1 MKKIAF
7 VAVLASVA
15 ACQGESV
22 AAPATGPYFPRVHA
36 IVQANC
42 VSCHTAA
49 GTGEPKGLPT
59 MFETDQQ
66 IADLAAVIK
75 AATIDPVSPRNKRMP
90 YGGELSSAD
99 KDVILRWYNRG
110 GRVTD

>member
-7 VAVLASVA
+7 VVALASVA
-15 ACQGESV
+15 GCQGQSV
-22 AAPATGPYFPRVHA
+22 SAPASGPYFPQVRA

-42 VSCHTAA
+42 TSCHTAA
-49 GTGEPKGLPT
+49 GTGEPRGLPV

-66 IADLAAVIK
+66 IADLSAAIK

-90 YGGELSSAD
+90 YGGELSAAD
-99 KDVILRWYNRG
+99 KDIILKWYNKG